1 MSYRAAVILIQD
13 NKIALIERHRA
24 NLHYFT
30 FPGGHIEEG
39 ESPQAAAVR
48 ETFEELGLQV
58 VIKSWVALMVWMGK
72 MQYYYLVESIGG
84 TFGTGKGD
92 ELSTPNLERG
102 SYLPVWMAVP
112 DLLKEPVLPSEL
124 AELVTRFVTDGW
136 PDKPII
142 ITGSK

>member
-58 VIKSWVALMVWMGK
+58 VIKSWVALMVWRGK

-92 ELSTPNLERG
+92 ELSTSNLERG
-102 SYLPVWMAVP
+102 SYLPVWMAVS
-112 DLLKEPVLPSEL
+112 DLLKEQVLPSEL